1 MKLQRYEKIVE
12 VKTLYDITSNK
23 KKMLVKKLAP
33 LQLMLQ
39 KILKA

>member
-12 VKTLYDITSNK
+12 VKTLYDITTNK
-23 KKMLVKKLAP
+23 KDASKKLAP